1 MTRASKRKSDVQNTA
16 SAKTARTDSVRSASS
31 KASAKGYQRIDEIFN
46 KYADKTSG
54 MIEPEGI
61 EALCSDLE
69 VDYTD
74 IRILMLAWKM
84 DAEKQG
90 YFTQDE
96 WRRGLKALKVDNINK
111 LKKSLPALK
120 KEALKSVNFEV
131 FYMFAFRY
139 CLTEEKQKCLDIES
153 ACMLID
159 LVLGFQ
165 YRAQVDSFIKFLKI
179 QSDYKVMNMDQWT
192 NFHRFCKEISFPD
205 LQNYDSCEAWPLL
218 LDNFVD
224 WLKEEAA

>member
-1 MTRASKRKSDVQNTA
+1 MTRASKRKSDVQNSLPA
-16 SAKTARTDSVRSASS
+16 KSARADSIHSASS
-31 KASAKGYQRIDEIFN
+31 KVSAKGYQRIDEFFN

-74 IRILMLAWKM
+74 IKILILAWKM
-84 DAEKQG
+84 NAQKQG

-96 WRRGLKALKVDNINK
+96 WRRGLKALRVDNINK
-111 LKKSLPALK
+111 LKKSLPELK
-120 KEALKSVNFEV
+120 KEALKSVNFED
-131 FYMFAFRY
+131 FYLFAFRY

-153 ACMLID
+153 TCILID

-165 YRAQVDSFIKFLKI
+165 YPAQVDSFIQFLK
-179 QSDYKVMNMDQWT
+179 
-192 NFHRFCKEISFPD
+192 ISFPD
-205 LQNYDSCEAWPLL
+205 LRNYDTCEAWPLL

-224 WLKEEAA
+224 WLKKEAV